1 MLKRT
6 FGLDLHRDRIY
17 VTMLNANDGV
27 AEQYEIATRGKE
39 FEAFLA
45 TIQPGDQVALE
56 ATRGCN
62 YYYQRLLATGA
73 SVFVANPSKV
83 RFFTEETAKSDRND
97 ACSLALLLSIGALPT
112 IWMPSPETQED
123 REVIRHRFNLVHEL
137 ARVKNRVRAQMAE
150 HGMLWEGSD
159 VSDGCAQRFLMKLR
173 LQLPWASKEVL
184 NSHLAQIDH
193 LNESISK
200 IDQVILVRAERWPEV
215 KLLMTI
221 RGINVLTAF
230 TLMAT
235 IGKVDRF
242 LTADSLANYA
252 GLVPSQYS
260 SAGKTRNGRITK
272 AGPKALRWALTE
284 AVQSLCR
291 VDGHYRNLCK
301 RLERKKK
308 GKGIAA
314 TACARKL
321 LKAIWCMLSRNEPFH
336 HADPDL
342 VDRKAQRREQLVKA
356 ARPVVEERRKR
367 HHQIILHQLALAQEL
382 ARRRIPLAVP
392 KPLQAV
398 LAIRSVAAAAS

>member
-173 LQLPWASKEVL
+173 LQLPWASK
-184 NSHLAQIDH
+184 
-193 LNESISK
+193 
-200 IDQVILVRAERWPEV
+200 
-215 KLLMTI
+215 
-221 RGINVLTAF
+221 
-230 TLMAT
+230 
-235 IGKVDRF
+235 
-242 LTADSLANYA
+242 
-252 GLVPSQYS
+252 
-260 SAGKTRNGRITK
+260 
-272 AGPKALRWALTE
+272 
-284 AVQSLCR
+284 
-291 VDGHYRNLCK
+291 
-301 RLERKKK
+301 
-308 GKGIAA
+308 
-314 TACARKL
+314 
-321 LKAIWCMLSRNEPFH
+321 
-336 HADPDL
+336 
-342 VDRKAQRREQLVKA
+342 
-356 ARPVVEERRKR
+356 
-367 HHQIILHQLALAQEL
+367 
-382 ARRRIPLAVP
+382 
-392 KPLQAV
+392 
-398 LAIRSVAAAAS
+398 

>member
-159 VSDGCAQRFLMKLR
+159 VSDGCAPEILDE
-173 LQLPWASKEVL
+173 ASAPTAVGIKEVL

-252 GLVPSQYS
+252 GLVPSQCS

>member
-1 MLKRT
+1 
-6 FGLDLHRDRIY
+6 
-17 VTMLNANDGV
+17 
-27 AEQYEIATRGKE
+27 
-39 FEAFLA
+39 
-45 TIQPGDQVALE
+45 
-56 ATRGCN
+56 
-62 YYYQRLLATGA
+62 
-73 SVFVANPSKV
+73 
-83 RFFTEETAKSDRND
+83 
-97 ACSLALLLSIGALPT
+97 
-112 IWMPSPETQED
+112 
-123 REVIRHRFNLVHEL
+123 
-137 ARVKNRVRAQMAE
+137 
-150 HGMLWEGSD
+150 
-159 VSDGCAQRFLMKLR
+159 
-173 LQLPWASKEVL
+173 
-184 NSHLAQIDH
+184 
-193 LNESISK
+193 
-200 IDQVILVRAERWPEV
+200 
-215 KLLMTI
+215 MTI